1 MEGKEGEGWGVEV
14 GGFGED
20 VLGGDGDV
28 WKVGEDVVDKRLIL
42 SEYVTD
48 EVFGYEADG
57 AAVAGA
63 FGDGC
68 GTGVKGCDI
77 VV

>member
-1 MEGKEGEGWGVEV
+1 MEGKEGEGLGVEV
-14 GGFGED
+14 GGSGED

-28 WKVGEDVVDKRLIL
+28 WKVGEDVADKRLIL
-42 SEYVTD
+42 SEYVAD

-57 AAVAGA
+57 AAVAGE
-63 FGDGC
+63 FGDGY
-68 GTGVKGCDI
+68 GAGVKGCDI